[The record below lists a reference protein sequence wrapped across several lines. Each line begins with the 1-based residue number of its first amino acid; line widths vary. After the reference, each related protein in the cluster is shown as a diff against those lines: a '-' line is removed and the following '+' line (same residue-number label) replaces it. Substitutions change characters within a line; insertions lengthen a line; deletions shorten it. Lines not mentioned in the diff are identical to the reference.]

1 MIANWLRPE
10 GITLTFSQFMAEKM
24 QFSAL
29 LIAGGSPANHL
40 CSIKIK
46 RNEKI
51 TSSPDPH
58 GCVIQL

>member
-1 MIANWLRPE
+1 LQNSLRPE
-10 GITLTFSQFMAEKM
+10 GITLSFSQFIAEKM

-29 LIAGGSPANHL
+29 LIAGGLAANHL

-46 RNEKI
+46 GNEKI

>member
-1 MIANWLRPE
+1 
-10 GITLTFSQFMAEKM
+10 MAEKM

-29 LIAGGSPANHL
+29 LIAGSSPANHL
-40 CSIKIK
+40 CSIKNK

-58 GCVIQL
+58 GCLIQL